1 MDSSMRARVMR
12 IAYPMRVDAL
22 RKAGG
27 DVLQV
32 RRYIEEG
39 ARAGDDGG
47 PLFTGEL
54 MCDMRA
60 GFKGFDLVHLTNLD
74 RPADT
79 WKATRIAQG
88 EGKPIVLST
97 IHHSYEEIE
106 RAAGLLR
113 TRASAWAGE
122 ERARSGTVGAGSGGD
137 AARDERGAAGN
148 SCGQPKGAAA

>member
-1 MDSSMRARVMR
+1 MDSSMRTRVMR

-79 WKATRIAQG
+79 WKAMRIAQG

-106 RAAGLLR
+106 RFERLGRGGVVGVISGRLGFYGL
-113 TRASAWAGE
+113 
-122 ERARSGTVGAGSGGD
+122 ARIIREDQRNGKPVVLQTCCLDSV
-137 AARDERGAAGN
+137 
-148 SCGQPKGAAA
+148 